1 MIRHVALFRWSEGTT
16 SDQVA
21 DVHAGLEGL
30 PAAVP
35 SIRAYAHG
43 PDLRLGQGRWDY
55 AVIADFDDAEGYA
68 DYDAHPAHA
77 AVRSERIAPLV
88 AERAV
93 VQLAVAAPIAR

>member
-1 MIRHVALFRWSEGTT
+1 MIRHVALFRWSDGTT
-16 SDQVA
+16 PEAVA
-21 DVHAGLEGL
+21 DVRAGLDGL
-30 PAAVP
+30 PGTVP

-43 PDLRLGQGRWDY
+43 PDLGLGAGRWDY

-68 DYDAHPAHA
+68 EYDAHPAHA
-77 AVRSERIAPLV
+77 SVRSERIAPLV